1 MHENE
6 IGSMIVNAAYDV
18 HVRIGPGLLESAYQ
32 KCLIYE
38 LRRSGLSM
46 MHEVQLP
53 VRYRGVEMECHYRLD
68 LLVENKV
75 IVEVK
80 AVDGLLDIHTA
91 QLLTY
96 LKLTGC
102 RLGYLI
108 NFNVPKI
115 KYGIKRVANGLV
127 YEENPVKKT

>member
-6 IGSMIVNAAYDV
+6 IGSIIVNAAYDV
-18 HVRIGPGLLESAYQ
+18 HVRIGPGLLESVYQ

-38 LRRSGLSM
+38 LRQSGLNL

-53 VRYRGVEMECHYRLD
+53 IRYRGVEMECHYRLD

-96 LKLTGC
+96 LKLTKC

-115 KYGIKRVANGLV
+115 KYGIKRIANGLV
-127 YEENPVKKT
+127 YEENSVNKT

>member
-6 IGSMIVNAAYDV
+6 IGSIIVNAAYDV
-18 HVRIGPGLLESAYQ
+18 HIRIGPGLLESAYQ

-38 LRRSGLSM
+38 LRRSGLSL

-53 VRYRGVEMECHYRLD
+53 MRYRGVEMDCHYRLD
-68 LLVENKV
+68 LLIENKA
-75 IVEVK
+75 IIEVK
-80 AVDGLLDIHTA
+80 AVEELLDIHTA